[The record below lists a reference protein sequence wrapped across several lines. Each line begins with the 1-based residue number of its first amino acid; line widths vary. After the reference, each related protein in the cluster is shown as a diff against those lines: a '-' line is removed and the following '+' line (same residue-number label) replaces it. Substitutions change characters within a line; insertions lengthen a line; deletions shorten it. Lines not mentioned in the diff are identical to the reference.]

1 MNILDL
7 EIVEKYNPNHDPKT
21 GRFTTA
27 SGGAAVG
34 APAKSVGGTT
44 AEDEAYMNAVKSGD
58 MATAERMVQ
67 EKAERMG
74 VELFDVTET
83 SAYKIRTDAPPT
95 ETVKG
100 YKVFFVDENGDP
112 SALFVEGTSK
122 LPVGVWL
129 DAQDAYHFQAENGKM
144 YTPSRKNPNSDGSGK
159 TGASIKIPNDEVRQE
174 LIDQGFL
181 PEGSTAKNVTAL
193 AYRPGWHGGD
203 LPFFPQG
210 GKQGNPQ
217 YNEGGDENKR
227 YDPSKPTTNYANI
240 HRRNQVVY
248 EVEFAADKNYT
259 NASTIKSGANKGKT
273 KLTDMQEMPKDG
285 YYEFATNPMTSQND
299 LGKWYISGSMKIN
312 RPLSQE
318 ECDSILTKNGFKA
331 QEWEGGTMSLDKL
344 NVNPN
349 KTDKYKKLP
358 SAVTYDDNGDV
369 IPLSQRMNPNVADVR
384 KAHSFA
390 DIRESRIQKNAYDE
404 WLEEHLD
411 ASEEEQKRMK
421 KKLAKEKDSDS
432 DEFQIM
438 KSDDDKREVF
448 GWALVAVRKDGE
460 QIVDH
465 QKDVVDPDELEHA
478 AYEYVLKFR
487 DTGELHDADLRK
499 KGKLIESVVFTKEKM
514 RAMGIPEGT
523 VPEGWWVGFKIDDD
537 NAWDGIKKG
546 RYRMFSIEGTG
557 IRQPM
562 DD

>member
-7 EIVEKYNPNHDPKT
+7 EIVEKYNPHHDPKT
-21 GRFTTA
+21 GRFTSA
-27 SGGAAVG
+27 SGGAAMG
-34 APAKSVGGTT
+34 APAKSTGVATG
-44 AEDEAYMNAVKSGD
+44 EDEAYMNAVKSGD
-58 MATAERMVQ
+58 MATAERMVR

-74 VELFDVTET
+74 VELFDTVET

-181 PEGSTAKNVTAL
+181 PEGSTAQNVVAL

-312 RPLSQE
+312 RALSQE
-318 ECDSILTKNGFKA
+318 ECDSILTKNGFKP

-344 NVNPN
+344 NVSNN

-358 SAVTYDDNGDV
+358 DAVTYDDNGSV

-390 DIRESRIQKNAYDE
+390 DIRKRREP
-404 WLEEHLD
+404 
-411 ASEEEQKRMK
+411 EEEVFNILK
-421 KKLAKEKDSDS
+421 A
-432 DEFQIM
+432 
-438 KSDDDKREVF
+438 DDDKREVF
-448 GWALVAVRKDGE
+448 GWALVAVRKNGE

>member
-1 MNILDL
+1 MAKSFL
-7 EIVEKYNPNHDPKT
+7 ETRAERVEKYNKYHDPKT
-21 GRFTTA
+21 GRFTSA
-27 SGGAAVG
+27 PDGGMGGAYPKAS
-34 APAKSVGGTT
+34 AGGTVKDD
-44 AEDEAYMNAVKSGD
+44 DESYMAAVNSGD
-58 MATAERMVQ
+58 MATAQRMVQ

-74 VELFDVTET
+74 VEMFDVTET

-95 ETVKG
+95 ETVKA
-100 YKVFFVDENGDP
+100 YKVFFVDDDGNP

-129 DAQDAYHFQAENGKM
+129 DAQDAYHFLADNGKM

-159 TGASIKIPNDEVRQE
+159 TGASIKIPNDTVRQE

-217 YNEGGDENKR
+217 YNESGEENKR

-248 EVEFAADKNYT
+248 EVEMAADKNYT

-285 YYEFATNPMTSQND
+285 YYEFATNPMTSSND
-299 LGKWYISGSMKIN
+299 LGKWFISGSMKIN
-312 RPLSQE
+312 RALSQE
-318 ECDSILTKNGFKA
+318 ECDEILTKNGFKP
-331 QEWEGGTMSLDKL
+331 QEWEGGTMSLSNL

-358 SAVTYDDNGDV
+358 DAVTYDDDGKV

-384 KAHSFA
+384 KAKTFA
-390 DIRESRIQKNAYDE
+390 DIRNSREPQ
-404 WLEEHLD
+404 EE
-411 ASEEEQKRMK
+411 A
-421 KKLAKEKDSDS
+421 
-432 DEFQIM
+432 FNIM
-438 KSDDDKREVF
+438 KADDDKREVF
-448 GWALVAVRKDGE
+448 GWALVAIRKDGQ

-465 QKDVVDPDELEHA
+465 QRDVVDPDELEHA
-478 AYEYVLKFR
+478 AYEYVLNFR

-499 KGKLIESVVFTKEKM
+499 KGRLIESVVLTKEKQA
-514 RAMGIPEGT
+514 AMGIPEGI

-537 NAWDGIKKG
+537 AAWDGIKKG
-546 RYRMFSIEGTG
+546 RYRMFSIEGQG